1 MYEDNYANWHLKSQ
15 FYVYGIETLMGNEF
29 QRNADREMDDGNG
42 WCACPVESTTDCS
55 LSLLSV
61 SFSGRGRTL
70 YNSFRV
76 LVAETS
82 DPASGSHISLSLFQN
97 PGLVYIHT
105 HKPAHLLPP
114 HLTLLRNIPV
124 FSPLCLSSHSPPPM
138 DENS

>member
-1 MYEDNYANWHLKSQ
+1 M
-15 FYVYGIETLMGNEF
+15 
-29 QRNADREMDDGNG
+29 EMVGARVLSN
-42 WCACPVESTTDCS
+42 PRPIVLFPFS
-55 LSLLSV
+55 LSPFQDEDERYIILFECSSRKRAILLPDP
-61 SFSGRGRTL
+61 
-70 YNSFRV
+70 
-76 LVAETS
+76 TS
-82 DPASGSHISLSLFQN
+82 LSLSLFQN

>member
-82 DPASGSHISLSLFQN
+82 DPASGSHISLSLSF
-97 PGLVYIHT
+97 PKPRPCVHT
-105 HKPAHLLPP
+105 YTQAGAPSSAPP
-114 HLTLLRNIPV
+114 HSSTQHSGFLSFVSFIPL
-124 FSPLCLSSHSPPPM
+124 SPT
-138 DENS
+138 NG